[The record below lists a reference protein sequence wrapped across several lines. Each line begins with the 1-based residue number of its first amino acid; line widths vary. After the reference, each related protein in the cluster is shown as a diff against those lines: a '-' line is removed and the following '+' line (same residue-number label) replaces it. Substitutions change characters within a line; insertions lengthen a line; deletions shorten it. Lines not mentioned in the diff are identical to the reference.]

1 MNNTNGRAVKIKP
14 ASKSRVTLV
23 ISKTLIKKL
32 KLKALDSEGSV
43 LSNSPNC
50 CIECGGNWMFGSG
63 SDVQLG
69 LNDYLYFTG
78 TGALWIYNYSA
89 TNS

>member
-32 KLKALDSEGSV
+32 KLKALDSESTISSIATQAINEY
-43 LSNSPNC
+43 LSN
-50 CIECGGNWMFGSG
+50 
-63 SDVQLG
+63 
-69 LNDYLYFTG
+69 FTE
-78 TGALWIYNYSA
+78 
-89 TNS
+89 